1 MTDILSERYGA
12 RKIDEEYIKI
22 KDIEIGLM
30 PRDLKK
36 DWVKHLV
43 DIIDAGKKLPPV
55 RVVRKRSEKYELLDG
70 FHRLEAYRKSEVLMI
85 PAEIWEVDE
94 QYIYPLKVAFN
105 LEHGLPF
112 TKEEKISVFMKMYR
126 DFPDWRIKDFAEAL
140 GVSERTIS
148 EWKKKLGLTQN
159 NRKLT
164 EEDKT
169 KITEMAREG
178 YSTRKIAQELGISQP
193 RVVQILNELSHENKK
208 EEGTGDKERSSSAL
222 ITNDEEV
229 IFDFEEDDVDLEEDI
244 PDEPVYDYQKQ
255 NIIRKAEY
263 GWRRLEEFL
272 KAFSKLHPELYEPM
286 KQFHSEVLDT
296 TRRTK
301 IKLDWQFFEN
311 WHKGRISKLRE
322 VVLSLDKSYEEN
334 DITAESQQVMELSEY
349 GSQIFKLI
357 EDTATTLI
365 WKTEYKKLKEY
376 AKYYMSLT
384 ERWALSRH
392 MERLALRLQ
401 DLADFLMSFRKPGEE
416 EEEKLIKNWEQ
427 LLDNS
432 SSREEEEQ

>member
-1 MTDILSERYGA
+1 MIDTLSERYGA
-12 RKIDEEYIKI
+12 RKIGEEYIKI
-22 KDIEIGLM
+22 KDIEVGMM
-30 PRDLKK
+30 PRRLNK
-36 DWVKHLV
+36 DWVKNLV
-43 DIIDAGKKLPPV
+43 ELVEAGRSLPPI
-55 RVVRKRSEKYELLDG
+55 RVARKKGGKYELLDG

-126 DFPDWRIKDFAEAL
+126 DFPDWRIKDFADAL

-159 NRKLT
+159 NQKLT
-164 EEDKT
+164 KEDKV

-193 RVVQILNELSHENKK
+193 RVVQILNESSHESK
-208 EEGTGDKERSSSAL
+208 EEDASDKERSSSDL
-222 ITNDEEV
+222 ITSEGEV
-229 IFDFEEDDVDLEEDI
+229 IFDFEEDEGNLEEDI
-244 PDEPVYDYQKQ
+244 PHEPIKE

-263 GWRRLEEFL
+263 GWKRLEEFL
-272 KAFSKLHPELYEPM
+272 KAFSKLSPELYEPM
-286 KQFHSEVLDT
+286 KQFSSEVLDT

-311 WHKGRISKLRE
+311 WHNGRISRLRE
-322 VVLSLDKSYEEN
+322 VVLSLDKSRDEN
-334 DITAESQQVMELSEY
+334 DIIAESQQMMELPEY

-357 EDTATTLI
+357 EDTATALI
-365 WKTEYKKLKEY
+365 WETEYKKLKEY
-376 AKYYMSLT
+376 AKYYMPLI
-384 ERWALSRH
+384 ERWSLSKR
-392 MERLALRLQ
+392 MKKLASRLQ

-416 EEEKLIKNWEQ
+416 KDERFIENWEQ
-427 LLDNS
+427 LLDNLNS
-432 SSREEEEQ
+432 GEEGKL